1 MAFEPKLVKV
11 DEITTTCDNYSAL
24 EECVYN
30 DVEGINMSTPQTDQ
44 QRDEEKYLRTQEL
57 KRQLLRCW
65 ERDIVESPELI
76 NNESFMGMYFTLKA
90 EVMGL
95 SIQALADSNAL
106 QERLLSDL
114 DRAMVDHNP
123 NMFEDRA

>member
-1 MAFEPKLVKV
+1 
-11 DEITTTCDNYSAL
+11 
-24 EECVYN
+24 
-30 DVEGINMSTPQTDQ
+30 MSTPQTDQ

-57 KRQLLRCW
+57 KRQLLRCL

-106 QERLLSDL
+106 QESLLSDL
-114 DRAMVDHNP
+114 DQAMVDHNP